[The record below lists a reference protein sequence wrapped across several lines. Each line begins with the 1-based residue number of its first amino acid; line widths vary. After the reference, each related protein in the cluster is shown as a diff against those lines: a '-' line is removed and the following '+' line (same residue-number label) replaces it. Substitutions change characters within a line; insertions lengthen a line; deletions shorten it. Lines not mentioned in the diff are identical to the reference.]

1 MACGLLSPLETTRCS
16 RIIIT
21 SGGGAVLISVVVPCY
36 NEEEVIRATHS
47 RLINVFSTQ
56 LPDYDVEL
64 VYVNDGSRDST
75 LALLRQLQLSDRR
88 VRIVSFSRN
97 FGHQVAVTAGVD
109 HASGD
114 AVVLIDADLQDP
126 PEAIAEMVARW
137 RDGYDVAYGVRTDRV
152 GESAFKLWTAKLFYR
167 GINRLSNTPIPLDT
181 GDFRL
186 MDRKVVEALRAMPE
200 RDRFLRGMVS
210 WVGFRQ
216 VAVPYRRAP
225 RFAGETKYPVGK
237 MLRFAI
243 DGITSFSATPLKVA
257 TWMGFAASMI
267 ALLGVVYAFVI
278 RLFTREWVSGWAAL
292 FVAVL
297 FVGGVQ
303 LIALGIIGEYVG
315 RIYGEVK
322 RRPLYVIGERLG
334 FGHGSLL
341 AAEYRIDSI
350 RPEPAVMSVL
360 SAARVEPQRGY
371 AAADGSRAQT
381 AVAR

>member
-1 MACGLLSPLETTRCS
+1 M
-16 RIIIT
+16 
-21 SGGGAVLISVVVPCY
+21 LISVVVPCY

-152 GESAFKLWTAKLFYR
+152 GESTFKLWTAKLFYR

-186 MDRKVVEALRAMPE
+186 MIE
-200 RDRFLRGMVS
+200 RWSKL
-210 WVGFRQ
+210 
-216 VAVPYRRAP
+216 YAP
-225 RFAGETKYPVGK
+225 CR
-237 MLRFAI
+237 
-243 DGITSFSATPLKVA
+243 SAT
-257 TWMGFAASMI
+257 GF
-267 ALLGVVYAFVI
+267 FV
-278 RLFTREWVSGWAAL
+278 EW
-292 FVAVL
+292 
-297 FVGGVQ
+297 
-303 LIALGIIGEYVG
+303 
-315 RIYGEVK
+315 
-322 RRPLYVIGERLG
+322 
-334 FGHGSLL
+334 
-341 AAEYRIDSI
+341 
-350 RPEPAVMSVL
+350 
-360 SAARVEPQRGY
+360 
-371 AAADGSRAQT
+371 
-381 AVAR
+381 